1 MPLPL
6 FSNLYNSAAVVHL
19 LWDKTVKK
27 TRECKIQQLCL
38 RGFVNRKTFHLHDE
52 LDCLYLHI
60 PENTKWN
67 MASLVLVKDLTPAD

>member
-6 FSNLYNSAAVVHL
+6 FSNFIIPTVVHL

-60 PENTKWN
+60 PENTNWN